1 MGHLWVA
8 YYFRFSSKIS
18 NQNCGKLYLIG
29 NKITTLEPEAL
40 INILS
45 VALILDISTITIIL
59 NHTIL
64 TSPLDI
70 STLLNCVWQL
80 PQVGG
85 C

>member
-8 YYFRFSSKIS
+8 YYFRLSGKIS
-18 NQNCGKLYLIG
+18 NQNWGKLYPIE
-29 NKITTLEPEAL
+29 NRATILEPEAL
-40 INILS
+40 IYHF
-45 VALILDISTITIIL
+45 VALILDISTITIML

-80 PQVGG
+80 PHVGG